1 MGKKDNIAKAFLADN
16 HRFADLCN
24 YYLFNG
30 KQVIKPDELSEQ
42 DTTELID
49 AVSSTEKAFGIDDKS
64 LSIQKWR
71 DILKRAIIRYT
82 DTCVYVI
89 IGIENQSE
97 IHYAMPVKDM
107 LYDAV
112 NYSRQ
117 AAEADRH
124 HRSNKEYN
132 GRAEF
137 LSGFKKTDT
146 LIPVITL
153 TVYWGDDE
161 WDAPRSLHDM
171 FSPDTESLRRY
182 VPDYKLNL
190 IVPHEIT
197 DFDKFKTSL
206 GMVLEVIKYASDE
219 SAMEKLFNENP
230 KFDHMEVEAVRAI
243 NTFTR
248 FNVSINDNE
257 EELNMGNAWE
267 DHRLSGVR
275 EGLLEGKQEGTVLKL
290 IEITIKKFHKGCS
303 SEQIA
308 DMLEEPIDT
317 IQPIYD
323 IIASMPEGCNAEK
336 VYELLGKA
344 PVTA

>member
-30 KQVIKPDELSEQ
+30 KQIIKPDELSEQ

-49 AVSSTEKAFGIDDKS
+49 AVSSIEKAFGIDDKS
-64 LSIQKWR
+64 LSVQKWR
-71 DILKRAIIRYT
+71 DILKRAIIKFT
-82 DTCVYVI
+82 DKCVYVI

-97 IHYAMPVKDM
+97 IHYAMPIKDM

-206 GMVLEVIKYASDE
+206 GMVLEVIKYASKE
-219 SAMEKLFNENP
+219 YMSHVISLF
-230 KFDHMEVEAVRAI
+230 FIYLIVYF
-243 NTFTR
+243 FTEHL
-248 FNVSINDNE
+248 VSI
-257 EELNMGNAWE
+257 
-267 DHRLSGVR
+267 LSDKTSR
-275 EGLLEGKQEGTVLKL
+275 SAARNPQPRHIFPLQC
-290 IEITIKKFHKGCS
+290 GC
-303 SEQIA
+303 
-308 DMLEEPIDT
+308 LT
-317 IQPIYD
+317 IQSHDYFCLP
-323 IIASMPEGCNAEK
+323 
-336 VYELLGKA
+336 
-344 PVTA
+344 